1 MRDKTAKDLDE
12 QYLKTKL
19 KGWLIEPTQ
28 AQIESYQERVSILV
42 HDAGYDEQKAREK
55 ALDMV
60 IGEGNV

>member
-1 MRDKTAKDLDE
+1 MRDETAKDLDE
-12 QYLKTKL
+12 QYLKTELQKRS
-19 KGWLIEPTQ
+19 IEPTQ
-28 AQIESYQERVSILV
+28 AQVESYQERVSILV

>member
-1 MRDKTAKDLDE
+1 MRDETVKNLDE
-12 QYLKTKL
+12 QYFKTELQKR
-19 KGWLIEPTQ
+19 GIEPTQ

-42 HDAGYDEQKAREK
+42 HDAGFDEQKALEK